1 MSELSESVRAA
12 LASEYDKRAAELHK
26 WTDPLSEEQFWR
38 NPFAHGN
45 SVGHLVLHLTGNLS
59 YYVGAQIARTGYVR
73 HRDLEFSEPQRPPKA
88 DVLRKFDETMA
99 MVIAT
104 IEKQQEADWTA
115 PYSAERDPHAKN
127 RVTLL
132 LRCASH
138 LYHHVGQIIYLSR
151 ELRKDLKA
159 MFPA

>member
-1 MSELSESVRAA
+1 LSELSQNIRSA
-12 LASEYDKRAAELHK
+12 LISEYSKRAAELHK
-26 WTDPLSEEQFWR
+26 WADPLSEEQFWS

-59 YYVGAQIARTGYVR
+59 YYVGTQIAGTGYIR
-73 HRDLEFSEPQRPPKA
+73 NRDLEFSEPRKLPKA
-88 DVLRKFDETMA
+88 DVLRKFDETIS

-104 IEKQQEADWTA
+104 IEKQTEADWTA
-115 PYSAERDPHAKN
+115 TYTAEREPESKN
-127 RVTLL
+127 RITLF

-151 ELRKDLKA
+151 ELRKT
-159 MFPA
+159 